1 MKLIIAYLPTE
12 AFEQARTALLDVGVT
27 RTTISEV
34 RSSGPSASKTLH
46 YRGAALET
54 NLRSELRLECLADA
68 EQSAAVVDVLRGTRP
83 RPAWPGESPCST
95 SRSSTCAGR
104 RTRSRP
110 PTPASIWRPIERAPV
125 SGAP

>member
-68 EQSAAVVDVLRGTRP
+68 EQSPAVVDVLRGH
-83 RPAWPGESPCST
+83 ASQAGL
-95 SRSSTCAGR
+95 AGR
-104 RTRSRP
+104 VAVLDLEELHVCWSDDAI
-110 PTPASIWRPIERAPV
+110 TPADPRFDMA
-125 SGAP
+125 AC

>member
-68 EQSAAVVDVLRGTRP
+68 EQSSAVVDVLRGHATQ
-83 RPAWPGESPCST
+83 AGL
-95 SRSSTCAGR
+95 AGR
-104 RTRSRP
+104 VAVLDLEELHVCRSENAVRP
-110 PTPASIWRPIERAPV
+110 PTPASIWRPTERAPV